1 MATTIEL
8 SYFNSFW
15 LKRLKN
21 ATQYTE
27 LDPPA
32 PVGVNSGG
40 TTNGTPDPTTGDGYI
55 DANVYEDWY
64 VEEARIRGGYNNV
77 STDYG
82 IKAYSVEESPQQ
94 QVFTNR
100 LIYSGIFNSRTGVN
114 NTNQFPIGDV
124 ISRTVDPRSGS
135 IQKLYAENTNL
146 LVFQEKKVNN
156 ALIDKDAIYT
166 ADGSKL
172 TTTGTLV
179 IGQITPFQGNY
190 GISKDPGSFAIHGY
204 NKYWTDKDQSA
215 VLKLGASGIEQI
227 SNFGMIDYFRDTLSQ
242 DGEITGGWDI
252 YNKNYVITLGNPQTT
267 IAYDERINGWTSF
280 FDYTPW
286 LTTSCL
292 GRFISFKKNG
302 IYQHYINPLYNN
314 FYGEQYGSSVT
325 FVFNPDPTRMKTF
338 KTISYEGS
346 NGWEVPVS
354 SFTSDVTGIDSNPQE
369 PILGNTSYTDSV
381 ERIYSYD
388 EGFYTDPVSQIEYR
402 AGFDRKQNTYY
413 AALKNNGTIRAMEVI
428 PDAAQ
433 ESGIKAFYA
442 TVKLQ
447 TDNTT
452 DPAGPKELFA
462 VGSNYS
468 NR

>member
-21 ATQYTE
+21 YVQNTE
-27 LDPPA
+27 TSGA
-32 PVGVNSGG
+32 SAGG
-40 TTNGTPDPTTGDGYI
+40 TTNGTPNPVTGDGYI
-55 DANVYEDWY
+55 NSLVEEDWY
-64 VEEARIRGGYNNV
+64 VEESRIRGGFNNV

-82 IKAYSVEESPQQ
+82 VKAYLVEDDPQQ
-94 QVFTNR
+94 QDFTNR
-100 LIYSGIFNSRTGVN
+100 LIYSGIFNSKTGIN
-114 NTNQFPIGDV
+114 NTNQFPVGDE
-124 ISRTVDPRSGS
+124 ITRTVDPRSGS

-146 LVFQEKKVNN
+146 LIFQEKKVNN

-166 ADGSKL
+166 ADGSQL

-179 IGQITPFQGNY
+179 IGQITPFQGNF
-190 GISKDPGSFAIHGY
+190 GISRDPGSFAIFGY
-204 NKYWTDKDQSA
+204 NKYWTDKDNSA

-252 YNKNYVITLGNPQTT
+252 YNKNYVLTLGNPSVTL
-267 IAYDERINGWTSF
+267 AYDEIINGWTSF
-280 FDYTPW
+280 FDYIPW

-302 IYQHYINPLYNN
+302 IYEHYINSLYNN
-314 FYGEQYGSSVT
+314 FYGDQFGSSVT
-325 FVFNPDPTRMKTF
+325 FVFNPEPTRMKTF

-346 NGWEVPVS
+346 NGWEVPTS
-354 SFTSDVTGIDSNPQE
+354 SFTTDVTGIDSNPQE
-369 PILGNTSYTDSV
+369 PVLGDTSYTDSV
-381 ERIYSYD
+381 QRIYSYD
-388 EGFYTDPVSQIEYR
+388 EGFYTDVASQIEYR

-413 AALKNNGTIRAMEVI
+413 AALKNNGTTRAMEVI
-428 PDAAQ
+428 ADARQ

-447 TDNTT
+447 TDATT
-452 DPAGPKELFA
+452 DPTGPKELFA
-462 VGSNYS
+462 VGTNY
-468 NR
+468 NRR